1 MKDTLLEIENNLQGN
16 NSRMDEAEIISMIWN
31 IGKQKTT
38 THNKK
43 KKKESKKWGQ
53 HKQPLRSNIRIIGLP
68 GGEEKEQ
75 EIRKIFEKLMKDNF
89 PNVVKEIDIPD
100 QEAQKVPNKIDAKR
114 PIQDAS

>member
-43 KKKESKKWGQ
+43 KKKESKKT
-53 HKQPLRSNIRIIGLP
+53 RIVQAASGTS
-68 GGEEKEQ
+68 
-75 EIRKIFEKLMKDNF
+75 
-89 PNVVKEIDIPD
+89 PNVPKS
-100 QEAQKVPNKIDAKR
+100 K
-114 PIQDAS
+114 S

>member
-1 MKDTLLEIENNLQGN
+1 MCGCL
-16 NSRMDEAEIISMIWN
+16 
-31 IGKQKTT
+31 
-38 THNKK
+38 
-43 KKKESKKWGQ
+43 
-53 HKQPLRSNIRIIGLP
+53 

-114 PIQDAS
+114 PTLRHIIITMPKLKDRENLKSSKRS